1 MSILIQKQMSVVIF
15 LYNCENT
22 PQILDWECFYT
33 RLFMQSANHMAIA
46 KWIQS
51 CRCRSGVCVY
61 IKHQHEEKFILSDF
75 DWDIIDG
82 SRWAGFNFSETA
94 SLMGISSHKYL
105 QFTQTDEKKR
115 KNQSDLQIQDRKCFF
130 GEKGQRRMARLV

>member
-1 MSILIQKQMSVVIF
+1 MSVVIF
-15 LYNCENT
+15 LYDCENT
-22 PQILDWECFYT
+22 PQILDWERFYT
-33 RLFMQSANHMAIA
+33 RLFMQSANHMAIV

-61 IKHQHEEKFILSDF
+61 IKHQNEEKFILSDF

-105 QFTQTDEKKR
+105 
-115 KNQSDLQIQDRKCFF
+115 
-130 GEKGQRRMARLV
+130 